1 MYLDDVAELDALVR
15 RVSPKAKL
23 EANGY
28 ELDSV
33 EELTEVPGGK
43 IRSMRWFASG
53 DSFGSYLSVDLS
65 YGAAKAIAREYDDAL
80 RGVAERVIDA
90 LRRSRRRR
98 RRQLG
103 PLAWHW
109 ASRMVF
115 IAACSGLAYQVRE
128 GWWQY
133 PLIAAMAIVSVG
145 GIWVDLHSV
154 VVVPHRRSE
163 HPSFW
168 RRSGDEVTLVLIG
181 VVVGAIPSAI
191 IAYLTAKG

>member
-1 MYLDDVAELDALVR
+1 VR

-33 EELTEVPGGK
+33 EELAEVPGGK
-43 IRSMRWFASG
+43 IRSMRWIASG
-53 DSFGSYLSVDLS
+53 ESFGSYLSVDLS
-65 YGAAKAIAREYDDAL
+65 YSAAKVIAREYDDAL

-109 ASRMVF
+109 ASRTVF
-115 IAACSGLAYQVRE
+115 IAACSGLAYLRE

-133 PLIAAMAIVSVG
+133 PLAAAIAIVGVG
-145 GIWVDLHSV
+145 GAWVDLHSV
-154 VVVPHRRSE
+154 VVVPHLRSE

-168 RRSGDEVTLVLIG
+168 RRSGDQVTLVLIG

-191 IAYLTAKG
+191 IAYLGCR